1 MPSEVGELPSW
12 FNMVENVWEK
22 FEVPDDLKGKL
33 LMPKLTPHAKS
44 LIVRLSLDEQDS
56 YKTLRDFLL
65 KQYQLGSRE
74 YRARFM
80 HAGKKLGETWIS
92 YTKSREVS
100 SFNELFDL
108 RVYDKLSDSLPMHT
122 LRHCLGVTKDQKLSS
137 DELAEIADS
146 YESNFLPDGRY
157 KGLSVDWIGL
167 YSVLRPRQGLSV
179 TAVQLPSSCTGCLSC

>member
-1 MPSEVGELPSW
+1 VQETQEHERHRQYEQMRLEHETQEREQERQEHERQSQHKIEL
-12 FNMVENVWEK
+12 EQTKLEQQK
-22 FEVPDDLKGKL
+22 F
-33 LMPKLTPHAKS
+33 
-44 LIVRLSLDEQDS
+44 IC
-56 YKTLRDFLL
+56 
-65 KQYQLGSRE
+65 
-74 YRARFM
+74 
-80 HAGKKLGETWIS
+80 
-92 YTKSREVS
+92 EVS

-146 YESNFLPDGRY
+146 YESNFFPDGRY

-167 YSVLRPRQGLSV
+167 CSVLRPRQGLSV